1 MPKDVG
7 TYTVKITV
15 EEGDFYKES
24 SGYLTSDDWK
34 FAIKL
39 TPTITTYT
47 DEYDGDA
54 HPVIN
59 IDQKT
64 IPSDST
70 IEYSINDGQTWNIL
84 NSNNDIPTVRTV
96 TEAENTKIFIRI
108 SNSNYVIWTSQEYKA
123 IISRATQ
130 TPNFPHH
137 QIPKYPFRGPVKRSA
152 ISPLFFPNTGYGK
165 TLINQKN

>member
-1 MPKDVG
+1 MLPVIFLNLTVLSLLMMETHTLLTSLRRTIIKGVGNFSVKYFKENDPTNEITVPKDVG

-59 IDQKT
+59 IDQ
-64 IPSDST
+64 
-70 IEYSINDGQTWNIL
+70 
-84 NSNNDIPTVRTV
+84 NNP
-96 TEAENTKIFIRI
+96 IR
-108 SNSNYVIWTSQEYKA
+108 
-123 IISRATQ
+123 
-130 TPNFPHH
+130 
-137 QIPKYPFRGPVKRSA
+137 
-152 ISPLFFPNTGYGK
+152 
-165 TLINQKN
+165 

>member
-47 DEYDGDA
+47 DEYD
-54 HPVIN
+54 
-59 IDQKT
+59 
-64 IPSDST
+64 
-70 IEYSINDGQTWNIL
+70 
-84 NSNNDIPTVRTV
+84 
-96 TEAENTKIFIRI
+96 
-108 SNSNYVIWTSQEYKA
+108 
-123 IISRATQ
+123 
-130 TPNFPHH
+130 
-137 QIPKYPFRGPVKRSA
+137 
-152 ISPLFFPNTGYGK
+152 
-165 TLINQKN
+165 